1 MTTALAGDRLDLR
14 PLAPAAAAALP
25 DDREAAAA
33 LVGATLPPDWPQP
46 DLLEAMPLL
55 AKAGSE
61 TEGFGAWV
69 MIERA
74 TNTVVGDVG
83 FLGPPEDGAV
93 EIGFSVLPDRRRR
106 GYASEAVR
114 ALLEWVLRQPGVR
127 EVTARSDLDNP
138 GSAGVLEGTGFN
150 RTGEIGGQVAWALR
164 SPGSG
169 DAGS

>member
-1 MTTALAGDRLDLR
+1 MTKVLAGDRLELR
-14 PLAPAAAAALP
+14 PLAPAAAAALF
-25 DDREAAAA
+25 DDREVAAA

-55 AKAGSE
+55 AKARSE

-83 FLGPPEDGAV
+83 FLGPPEDGVV

-106 GYASEAVR
+106 GYATEAVR

-127 EVTARSDLDNP
+127 AVVARSDADNLA
-138 GSAGVLEGTGFN
+138 SAGVLEGAGFV
-150 RTGEIGGQVAWALR
+150 RTGEIDDQVAWAFR
-164 SPGSG
+164 SPASSDSGS
-169 DAGS
+169 

>member
-1 MTTALAGDRLDLR
+1 MKTVQRVARLDVR
-14 PLAPAAAAALP
+14 PLPPAVAAALA
-25 DDREAAAA
+25 DDRELATRLLGAA
-33 LVGATLPPDWPQP
+33 LPAAWPQP
-46 DLLEAMPLL
+46 DLLETMPLL

-83 FLGPPEDGAV
+83 FLGPPKDGVV

-106 GYASEAVR
+106 SYASEAVR

-127 EVTARSDLDNP
+127 EVVARSDADNLA
-138 GSAGVLEGTGFN
+138 SAGVLDGTGFV
-150 RTGEIGGQVAWALR
+150 RTGEIDDQVTWAFCSPAW
-164 SPGSG
+164 SDSGS
-169 DAGS
+169 